1 MWNCAVLYG
10 FGQMS
15 DDDLSDQESRAISQH
30 IREQLAR
37 LRLTRQHLADKAK
50 ISLSTIEKALSGQR
64 PFTLATV
71 VRLEEALQIPLR
83 RPRLAEPNGEAALA
97 PPTLGSYSRPAVSW
111 LEGDYLTLRPS
122 FSKPE
127 AIYTYLTEIKW
138 DKALSHLIF
147 RESER
152 QDAQFKQDGAVSV
165 PHQSGY
171 IYLVT
176 NKLGQY
182 RMTVL
187 TRPMIS
193 GEMYGLLTTL
203 QSGRAGHLT
212 PVSAPVVFA
221 PAKDFGD
228 AIEFGLIE
236 KSFKSFTRYQALL
249 RRALEEPY
257 VLMVT

>member
-1 MWNCAVLYG
+1 MN
-10 FGQMS
+10 
-15 DDDLSDQESRAISQH
+15 DDDLSEQESRAISQS

-71 VRLEEALQIPLR
+71 VRLEDALQIQLR
-83 RPRLAEPNGEAALA
+83 KPRLSEANEEANLA
-97 PPTLGSYSRPAVSW
+97 PTSLGSYSRPAVNW

-122 FSKPE
+122 FSNPQ

-138 DKALSHLIF
+138 DKALSHLVF

-152 QDAQFKQDGAVSV
+152 MDAQFKQDGAVSV

-176 NKLGQY
+176 NKSGQY

-193 GEMYGLLTTL
+193 GEMYGILTTL

-212 PVSAPVVFA
+212 PVSTPVVFV
-221 PAKDFGD
+221 PVKDFGD
-228 AIEFGLIE
+228 SVEFGLIE
-236 KSFKSFTRYQALL
+236 KNAPSYLRCQAFLK
-249 RRALEEPY
+249 RALEEPY